1 MAYEQIKSE
10 QRGEI
15 LLLTLNRPDRLNAW
29 TPTMMVELVDA
40 IEGANADKAIG
51 AIVMT
56 GEGRGFCAGADIEA
70 VFKTRI
76 SGTDPGANTAGGQG
90 GLPSGLDWVGLCR
103 RSKPL
108 VAAVNGH
115 AVGLGTTMILPF
127 DFIVASEAAK
137 FALPFVK
144 MGIVPE
150 LASSYFLQARIGFS
164 RASDLMLSGRS
175 VSGQEAFALGLAN
188 SVVAADHLID
198 KAVEVARAV
207 AANPDPM
214 LRMTK
219 ELLSRNALEADM
231 SVVQERESEKLRI
244 CWSTPEHK
252 EAVAAF
258 MEKRPARFR

>member
-15 LLLTLNRPDRLNAW
+15 RLLTLNRPERLNAW
-29 TPTMMVELVDA
+29 TPKMMVELVDA
-40 IEGANADKAIG
+40 IEGANADNSIG

-70 VFKTRI
+70 VFKSRI

-90 GLPSGLDWVGLCR
+90 GLPAGLDWIGLCR
-103 RSKPL
+103 KSKPL
-108 VAAVNGH
+108 IAAVNGH
-115 AVGLGTTMILPF
+115 AVGIGTTMILPF

-150 LASSYFLQARIGFS
+150 LASSYFLQARIGFG
-164 RASDLMLSGRS
+164 RASDLMLTGRP

-188 SVVAADHLID
+188 SVVAAENLID
-198 KAVEVARAV
+198 KAIEVGRSV

-219 ELLSRNALEADM
+219 ELLSKNALEADWNL
-231 SVVQERESEKLRI
+231 VQERESEMLRQ
-244 CWSTPEHK
+244 CWVTPEHK